1 MPLTFCGIKIYKQM
15 IILIVLLFGYR
26 SFINIWR
33 NFKMSLPSNSR
44 DLIKVD
50 AKKSNLPIKFNPNE
64 INQALQLVDK
74 DLFLKN
80 REDVKKYLP
89 DILGRVLARIW
100 IDKTFKED
108 FKSNPSN
115 VLNENGVFLPDD
127 MILEFQKPNSDR
139 PKIIVYEKK
148 PNSNF
153 KIRVV
158 QLQLVMLAG
167 R

>member
-1 MPLTFCGIKIYKQM
+1 
-15 IILIVLLFGYR
+15 
-26 SFINIWR
+26 
-33 NFKMSLPSNSR
+33 MSIPSKST
-44 DLIKVD
+44 DLVKFNN
-50 AKKSNLPIKFNPNE
+50 KKSNLPIKFDQNE
-64 INQALQLVDK
+64 VKQALELVDK
-74 DLFLKN
+74 DLVLKN

-100 IDKTFKED
+100 IDKSFKD
-108 FKSNPSN
+108 SFKSNPKE
-115 VLNENGVFLPDD
+115 VLNDNGVFLPDD

-148 PNSNF
+148 EKSNF
-153 KIRVV
+153 KVRVV

>member
-1 MPLTFCGIKIYKQM
+1 
-15 IILIVLLFGYR
+15 
-26 SFINIWR
+26 
-33 NFKMSLPSNSR
+33 MSIPSKST
-44 DLIKVD
+44 DLVKFNK
-50 AKKSNLPIKFNPNE
+50 KKSNLPIKFNHNE
-64 INQALQLVDK
+64 AKQALELVDK
-74 DLFLKN
+74 DLILKN

-100 IDKTFKED
+100 IDKSFKD
-108 FKSNPSN
+108 SFKSNPKE
-115 VLNENGVFLPDD
+115 VLKANGVYLPDD

-148 PNSNF
+148 EKSNF
-153 KIRVV
+153 KVRVV

>member
-1 MPLTFCGIKIYKQM
+1 M
-15 IILIVLLFGYR
+15 R
-26 SFINIWR
+26 SSS
-33 NFKMSLPSNSR
+33 KST
-44 DLIKVD
+44 DLIKINE
-50 AKKSNLPIKFNPNE
+50 KKVNLPIKFNPNE
-64 INQALQLVDK
+64 VNHALELVDK

-100 IDKTFKED
+100 IDKTFKD
-108 FKSNPSN
+108 NFKSNPKS
-115 VLNENGVFLPDD
+115 VLSENGVFLPDD

>member
-1 MPLTFCGIKIYKQM
+1 
-15 IILIVLLFGYR
+15 
-26 SFINIWR
+26 
-33 NFKMSLPSNSR
+33 MSIPSKST
-44 DLIKVD
+44 DLGKFNN
-50 AKKSNLPIKFNPNE
+50 KKSNLPIKFDQNE
-64 INQALQLVDK
+64 VKQALELVDK
-74 DLFLKN
+74 DLILKN

-100 IDKTFKED
+100 IDKSFKD
-108 FKSNPSN
+108 SFKSNPKE
-115 VLNENGVFLPDD
+115 VLNDNGVFLPDD

-148 PNSNF
+148 EKSNF
-153 KIRVV
+153 KVRVV

>member
-1 MPLTFCGIKIYKQM
+1 MSISSKSTDLVK
-15 IILIVLLFGYR
+15 
-26 SFINIWR
+26 
-33 NFKMSLPSNSR
+33 FK
-44 DLIKVD
+44 DE
-50 AKKSNLPIKFNPNE
+50 KSKLPIKFDPKE
-64 INQALQLVDK
+64 GKHALELVDK
-74 DLFLKN
+74 DLVLKN

-100 IDKTFKED
+100 IDKSFKD
-108 FKSNPSN
+108 NFKSNPKE
-115 VLNENGVFLPDD
+115 VLNDNGVFLPDD

-148 PNSNF
+148 EKSNF
-153 KIRVV
+153 KVRVV

>member
-1 MPLTFCGIKIYKQM
+1 
-15 IILIVLLFGYR
+15 
-26 SFINIWR
+26 
-33 NFKMSLPSNSR
+33 MSVPSKST
-44 DLIKVD
+44 DLVKLSD
-50 AKKSNLPIKFNPNE
+50 KKSNLPIKFDPKEVKN
-64 INQALQLVDK
+64 ALELVDK
-74 DLFLKN
+74 DLLLKN

-100 IDKTFKED
+100 IDKSFKD
-108 FKSNPSN
+108 NFKSNPKK
-115 VLNENGVFLPDD
+115 VLNDNGVFLPDD

-148 PNSNF
+148 EKSNF
-153 KIRVV
+153 KVRVV

>member
-1 MPLTFCGIKIYKQM
+1 MKSPQST
-15 IILIVLLFGYR
+15 
-26 SFINIWR
+26 
-33 NFKMSLPSNSR
+33 
-44 DLIKVD
+44 DLIKID
-50 AKKSNLPIKFNPNE
+50 DKSSSLPIKFNPKE
-64 INQALQLVDK
+64 INHALKLVDK
-74 DLFLKN
+74 DLYLKN
-80 REDVKKYLP
+80 REDVKKFLP

-100 IDKTFKED
+100 IDTNFKEN
-108 FKSNPSN
+108 FKLNPAS
-115 VLNENGVFLPDD
+115 VLSENGVFLPDD

-148 PNSNF
+148 GDTNF

>member
-1 MPLTFCGIKIYKQM
+1 
-15 IILIVLLFGYR
+15 
-26 SFINIWR
+26 
-33 NFKMSLPSNSR
+33 MSLPSDSR

-50 AKKSNLPIKFNPNE
+50 EKKSNLPIKFSPNE

-100 IDKTFKED
+100 IDKSFKEE
-108 FKSNPSN
+108 FKSNPNN

>member
-1 MPLTFCGIKIYKQM
+1 
-15 IILIVLLFGYR
+15 
-26 SFINIWR
+26 
-33 NFKMSLPSNSR
+33 MSLPSNSR
-44 DLIKVD
+44 DLIKVEE
-50 AKKSNLPIKFNPNE
+50 KKSNLPIKFDPNE

-74 DLFLKN
+74 NLFLKN

-108 FKSNPSN
+108 FKSNPSS

>member
-1 MPLTFCGIKIYKQM
+1 MT
-15 IILIVLLFGYR
+15 V
-26 SFINIWR
+26 
-33 NFKMSLPSNSR
+33 PSKST
-44 DLIKVD
+44 DLVKFN
-50 AKKSNLPIKFNPNE
+50 KKKPKLPIKFKPNE
-64 INQALQLVDK
+64 LNQALELVDK
-74 DLFLKN
+74 DLILKN
-80 REDVKKYLP
+80 REEVKKYLP

-100 IDKTFKED
+100 IDKPFKEN
-108 FKSNPSN
+108 FKINPRQ
-115 VLNENGVFLPDD
+115 VLNDNGVFLPDD

-148 PNSNF
+148 KDSNF

>member
-1 MPLTFCGIKIYKQM
+1 
-15 IILIVLLFGYR
+15 
-26 SFINIWR
+26 
-33 NFKMSLPSNSR
+33 MSVPSKST
-44 DLIKVD
+44 DLVKFNE
-50 AKKSNLPIKFNPNE
+50 KKSKLPIKFKPSE
-64 INQALQLVDK
+64 ITQALELVDSN
-74 DLFLKN
+74 LILKN
-80 REDVKKYLP
+80 REEVKKYLP

-100 IDKTFKED
+100 IDKSFKES
-108 FKSNPSN
+108 FKLDPRQ
-115 VLNENGVFLPDD
+115 VLNDNGVFLPEE

-148 PNSNF
+148 QNSNF

>member
-1 MPLTFCGIKIYKQM
+1 MKSSKSTELIKIDKQE
-15 IILIVLLFGYR
+15 
-26 SFINIWR
+26 S
-33 NFKMSLPSNSR
+33 K
-44 DLIKVD
+44 
-50 AKKSNLPIKFNPNE
+50 LPIKFNSKE
-64 INQALQLVDK
+64 INNALKLVDK
-74 DLFLKN
+74 DLYLQN
-80 REDVKKYLP
+80 REDVKKFLP

-100 IDKTFKED
+100 IDTNFKEN
-108 FKSNPSN
+108 FKSNPES
-115 VLNENGVFLPDD
+115 VLSENGVFLPDD

-148 PNSNF
+148 DGSNF

>member
-1 MPLTFCGIKIYKQM
+1 MSIPSKSTDLVKI
-15 IILIVLLFGYR
+15 
-26 SFINIWR
+26 S
-33 NFKMSLPSNSR
+33 
-44 DLIKVD
+44 D
-50 AKKSNLPIKFNPNE
+50 KKSNLPIKFDPKEVKN
-64 INQALQLVDK
+64 ALELVDK
-74 DLFLKN
+74 DLVLKN

-100 IDKTFKED
+100 IDKSFKD
-108 FKSNPSN
+108 NFKSNPKE

-148 PNSNF
+148 EKSNF
-153 KIRVV
+153 KVRVV

>member
-1 MPLTFCGIKIYKQM
+1 
-15 IILIVLLFGYR
+15 
-26 SFINIWR
+26 
-33 NFKMSLPSNSR
+33 MSIPSKST
-44 DLIKVD
+44 DLVKFNK
-50 AKKSNLPIKFNPNE
+50 KKSNLPIKFEQNE
-64 INQALQLVDK
+64 AKQALELVDK
-74 DLFLKN
+74 DLILKN

-100 IDKTFKED
+100 IDKSFKD
-108 FKSNPSN
+108 SFKSNPKE
-115 VLNENGVFLPDD
+115 VLKANGVYLPDD

-148 PNSNF
+148 EKSNF
-153 KIRVV
+153 KVRVV

>member
-1 MPLTFCGIKIYKQM
+1 
-15 IILIVLLFGYR
+15 
-26 SFINIWR
+26 
-33 NFKMSLPSNSR
+33 MSIPSKST
-44 DLIKVD
+44 DLVKFNN
-50 AKKSNLPIKFNPNE
+50 KKSNLPIKFDQNE
-64 INQALQLVDK
+64 IKQALELVDK
-74 DLFLKN
+74 DLILKN

-100 IDKTFKED
+100 IDKSFKD
-108 FKSNPSN
+108 SFKSNPKE
-115 VLNENGVFLPDD
+115 VLNDNGVFLPDD

-148 PNSNF
+148 EKSNF
-153 KIRVV
+153 KVRVV

>member
-1 MPLTFCGIKIYKQM
+1 M
-15 IILIVLLFGYR
+15 
-26 SFINIWR
+26 NI
-33 NFKMSLPSNSR
+33 PSKGT
-44 DLIKVD
+44 DLVKFNN
-50 AKKSNLPIKFNPNE
+50 KKSNLPIKFDQNE
-64 INQALQLVDK
+64 VKQALELVDK
-74 DLFLKN
+74 DLILKN

-100 IDKTFKED
+100 IDKSFKD
-108 FKSNPSN
+108 SFNSNPKE
-115 VLNENGVFLPDD
+115 VLNDNGVFLPDD

-148 PNSNF
+148 EKSNF
-153 KIRVV
+153 KVRVV

>member
-1 MPLTFCGIKIYKQM
+1 
-15 IILIVLLFGYR
+15 
-26 SFINIWR
+26 
-33 NFKMSLPSNSR
+33 MSIHSKST
-44 DLIKVD
+44 DLVKFNN
-50 AKKSNLPIKFNPNE
+50 KKSNLPIKFDQNE
-64 INQALQLVDK
+64 VKQALELVDK
-74 DLFLKN
+74 DLILKN

-100 IDKTFKED
+100 IDKSFKD
-108 FKSNPSN
+108 SFKSNPKE
-115 VLNENGVFLPDD
+115 VLNDNGVFLPDD

-148 PNSNF
+148 EKSNF
-153 KIRVV
+153 KVRVV

>member
-1 MPLTFCGIKIYKQM
+1 
-15 IILIVLLFGYR
+15 
-26 SFINIWR
+26 
-33 NFKMSLPSNSR
+33 MSVSSKNT
-44 DLIKVD
+44 DLIKVND
-50 AKKSNLPIKFNPNE
+50 KKNKLPIKFKPNE
-64 INQALQLVDK
+64 VNQALELVDK

-80 REDVKKYLP
+80 REEVKKYLP

-100 IDKTFKED
+100 LDKSFKEN
-108 FKSNPSN
+108 FKSDPRQ
-115 VLNENGVFLPDD
+115 VLNDNGVFLPED

-148 PNSNF
+148 HNSNF

>member
-1 MPLTFCGIKIYKQM
+1 
-15 IILIVLLFGYR
+15 
-26 SFINIWR
+26 
-33 NFKMSLPSNSR
+33 MSVPSKST
-44 DLIKVD
+44 DLVKFSN
-50 AKKSNLPIKFNPNE
+50 KKSNLPIKFNPKEVKN
-64 INQALQLVDK
+64 ALELVDK
-74 DLFLKN
+74 DLVLKN

-100 IDKTFKED
+100 IDKSFKD
-108 FKSNPSN
+108 NFKSNPKE
-115 VLNENGVFLPDD
+115 VLNDNGVFLPDD

-148 PNSNF
+148 EKSSF
-153 KIRVV
+153 KVRVV